1 MKLQTKNEIES
12 ELLDL
17 NIRIKS
23 LKDFINCDLFE
34 EINETQQELQYM
46 QYESMLDYQACL
58 IARIKNL

>member
-1 MKLQTKNEIES
+1 MKQQTKSEIEIELS
-12 ELLDL
+12 EL
-17 NIRIKS
+17 NSKIKS

-58 IARIKNL
+58 VARIKNL

>member
-12 ELLDL
+12 ELSDL
-17 NIRIKS
+17 NTRIKS